1 MIKFD
6 PIKKVQKN
14 IKQGMSQFQLSVIS
28 KHILFDSTSS
38 EKKNQ
43 VSVGV

>member
-1 MIKFD
+1 MIQFD

-14 IKQGMSQFQLSVIS
+14 IKREMSQFQLSVIS

-38 EKKNQ
+38 KKKIKCQ
-43 VSVGV
+43 